1 MKTTKDITEFSHV
14 EIQEDKAVFRSGSLT
29 VETSR
34 YTTAPDG
41 SLAET
46 SLYTWLRALVADDSE
61 TVDVNG
67 VELAR
72 DAMTLMTESVLTR
85 PIYAF
90 ADLDMAF
97 SQAVEAQEELI
108 RKAEEMTEQA
118 VTETL
123 AQGAQYDIA
132 NLMEIVNEINEIG
145 GEEDGGEED
154 GREEGSGEEIPL
166 QEEDKG

>member
-1 MKTTKDITEFSHV
+1 MKTTKDITEFSRV
-14 EIQEDKAVFRSGSLT
+14 EIHEDKAVFRSGSLT

-41 SLAET
+41 NLAET
-46 SLYTWLRALVADDSE
+46 SLYTWLRALVTDDSE
-61 TVDVNG
+61 AVDVNG

-123 AQGAQYDIA
+123 AQGARHDIT
-132 NLMEIVNEINEIG
+132 NLMEIVNWVNEIG
-145 GEEDGGEED
+145 GEEDGRKED
-154 GREEGSGEEIPL
+154 SGKEIPL

>member
-1 MKTTKDITEFSHV
+1 M
-14 EIQEDKAVFRSGSLT
+14 
-29 VETSR
+29 
-34 YTTAPDG
+34 
-41 SLAET
+41 
-46 SLYTWLRALVADDSE
+46 
-61 TVDVNG
+61 DVNG

-85 PIYAF
+85 PKYAF
-90 ADLDMAF
+90 ADLGMAF

-123 AQGAQYDIA
+123 AQGAQHDIA
-132 NLMEIVNEINEIG
+132 NLMEIINEI
-145 GEEDGGEED
+145 EGEED
-154 GREEGSGEEIPL
+154 GREEDSGKEIPL

>member
-1 MKTTKDITEFSHV
+1 M
-14 EIQEDKAVFRSGSLT
+14 
-29 VETSR
+29 
-34 YTTAPDG
+34 
-41 SLAET
+41 
-46 SLYTWLRALVADDSE
+46 ADDSE

-108 RKAEEMTEQA
+108 RKAEEMTGQA

-132 NLMEIVNEINEIG
+132 NLMEIVNEIKEI
-145 GEEDGGEED
+145 GGEED
-154 GREEGSGEEIPL
+154 GREEGSGKEIPL

>member
-1 MKTTKDITEFSHV
+1 M
-14 EIQEDKAVFRSGSLT
+14 
-29 VETSR
+29 
-34 YTTAPDG
+34 
-41 SLAET
+41 
-46 SLYTWLRALVADDSE
+46 ADDSE

-108 RKAEEMTEQA
+108 RKAEEMTGQA

-132 NLMEIVNEINEIG
+132 NLMEIVNEIKEIG
-145 GEEDGGEED
+145 GEEDGREED

>member
-1 MKTTKDITEFSHV
+1 MKTKKDITKDITEFSRV
-14 EIQEDKAVFRSGSLT
+14 EIYEDKAVFRSGSLT

-34 YTTAPDG
+34 YTTAPNG

-123 AQGAQYDIA
+123 AQGAQHDIA
-132 NLMEIVNEINEIG
+132 NLMEIINEI
-145 GEEDGGEED
+145 EGEED
-154 GREEGSGEEIPL
+154 GREEDSGKEIPL